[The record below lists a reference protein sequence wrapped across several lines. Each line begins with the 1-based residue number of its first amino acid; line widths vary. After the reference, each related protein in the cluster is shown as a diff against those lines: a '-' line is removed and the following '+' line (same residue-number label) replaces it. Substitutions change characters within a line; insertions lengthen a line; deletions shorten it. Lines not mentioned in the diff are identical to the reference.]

1 MHYGTPPSEAEI
13 TEIVDRVLLPA
24 LGAPTTAASQ

>member
-1 MHYGTPPSEAEI
+1 MHYGTSPSEAEI

-24 LGAPTTAASQ
+24 LGAPAAGAAQ

>member
-1 MHYGTPPSEAEI
+1 MHYGSPPSETEI

-24 LGAPTTAASQ
+24 LGAPAAAAR